1 METKEKIGSILL
13 LDDDPASNFLNGT
26 IIKSYG
32 IKAHIQVAATG
43 QDALDYISKKGIF
56 EGARHEPP
64 ELIFVDINM
73 PKMNGWEFVE
83 QFKRLPKRHR
93 GNSVVVMLTTSS
105 NPDDRDRARAVP
117 EIQEYIT
124 KPLTKAKL
132 STLVENYFPDD
143 K

>member
-1 METKEKIGSILL
+1 MEIKEKLGSILL

-56 EGARHEPP
+56 EGARHDAP

-73 PKMNGWEFVE
+73 PKMDGIEFL
-83 QFKRLPKRHR
+83 KKIK
-93 GNSVVVMLTTSS
+93 NSRYKNIPIVIFTTS
-105 NPDDRDRARAVP
+105 DYD
-117 EIQEYIT
+117 QENMIDGNINVCDLQFIIT
-124 KPLTKAKL
+124 
-132 STLVENYFPDD
+132 
-143 K
+143 